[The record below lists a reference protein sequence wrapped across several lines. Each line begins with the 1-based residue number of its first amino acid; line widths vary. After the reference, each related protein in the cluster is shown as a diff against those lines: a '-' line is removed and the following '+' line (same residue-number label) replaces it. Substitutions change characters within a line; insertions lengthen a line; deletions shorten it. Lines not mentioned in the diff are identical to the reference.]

1 MTDIFVLLIIFQLK
15 HLVADYYLQFPYMY
29 INKGADENWLEPLTH
44 HAIIHAA
51 FAMIISVI
59 YLAGF
64 REAEMPYG
72 VVISAMVGMFDF
84 STHFVTDR
92 WKAIKKDGPDTS
104 KFWYSLGIDQMVHH
118 IVGIIIVY
126 WITQG

>member
-1 MTDIFVLLIIFQLK
+1 MNIEILILLLMFQAK
-15 HLVADYYLQFPYMY
+15 HLIADYYLQFPYMY
-29 INKGADENWLEPLTH
+29 MNKGKTNGWKLPLFDH
-44 HAIIHAA
+44 SGIHAIFTLVIVGVATANPLLA
-51 FAMIISVI
+51 FLAM
-59 YLAGF
+59 L
-64 REAEMPYG
+64 
-72 VVISAMVGMFDF
+72 FDF
-84 STHFVTDR
+84 GTHFVTDR